1 MAEQSSNKKPI
12 CIRCI
17 YFYLTYD
24 YAKPYGCKA
33 MGFKSK
39 MSPAM
44 VVLQSSGI
52 QCELYTP
59 KDSSN
64 GEDSSKIYA

>member
-1 MAEQSSNKKPI
+1 MVESPDKNKPI
-12 CIRCI
+12 CTRCI

-39 MSPAM
+39 MSPSL
-44 VVLQSSGI
+44 VVLQSSGMEC
-52 QCELYTP
+52 QLYTP
-59 KDSSN
+59 KDSQK
-64 GEDSSKIYA
+64 GGDSSKVYA